1 MASVSGGVGTPT
13 PTSDATPKKR
23 KLGGWGQALARAK
36 TPTTASGT
44 DAPSALRDDAG
55 GTPMDDADAR
65 GGPTLSRGGSRG
77 SFEDLRGRTVS
88 PALTSTPKS
97 DRGGWGAAAARAQA
111 TTPATIEAK
120 ATPKADP
127 ETAKKAKAAE
137 QRLKVTKEALLS
149 QMEIGRASCRE
160 RV

>member
-1 MASVSGGVGTPT
+1 MRFDPQGSFTGAGSSGLESGELASVSGGVGTPT

-77 SFEDLRGRTVS
+77 SFEDGAGELVVVGRAPFGGACS
-88 PALTSTPKS
+88 AEERSRWMG
-97 DRGGWGAAAARAQA
+97 RGGGARASDDAGDNRGEGDAQGGSGDG
-111 TTPATIEAK
+111 E
-120 ATPKADP
+120 
-127 ETAKKAKAAE
+127 E
-137 QRLKVTKEALLS
+137 
-149 QMEIGRASCRE
+149 G
-160 RV
+160 